1 MLRLYIE
8 NKVSSENMKDKTRGG
23 ARLNAGRPKV
33 ENKAKSHTICLT
45 DADWLK
51 FKELGGTC
59 WLRQELLS
67 RFLK

>member
-1 MLRLYIE
+1 
-8 NKVSSENMKDKTRGG
+8 MKDKTRGG